1 MGTTA
6 RLCFCLLG
14 CLALSPWLEGA
25 APEVESCPR
34 GWLFYRG
41 NCYGLFLQPLPWA
54 EAEAECRS
62 YGPGTHLAW
71 VRSAVESG
79 MLAIHVS
86 QRMPAGGVWIGLHRP
101 PQGGGWTWTGDT
113 GFSFSSWEPG
123 EPGRSRPGAGKLCAL
138 MWSGTAFL
146 KWKAE
151 HCAAESAFL
160 CQCRQPQCPA

>member
-1 MGTTA
+1 MLHDGQGKEMGTTA

-54 EAEAECRS
+54 EAE
-62 YGPGTHLAW
+62 
-71 VRSAVESG
+71 
-79 MLAIHVS
+79 
-86 QRMPAGGVWIGLHRP
+86 
-101 PQGGGWTWTGDT
+101 
-113 GFSFSSWEPG
+113 
-123 EPGRSRPGAGKLCAL
+123 
-138 MWSGTAFL
+138 
-146 KWKAE
+146 WKAE